1 MHEPGKGLG
10 ADEREHGIKAKGEAR
25 GKADDQYGEVNAI
38 EHRDPPRSLLLD
50 EPTDEVKAQAVQPDY
65 WREGQEKGKG
75 LGLQG
80 RAQGKARDDERLAEG
95 GQQSD
100 EPRERQAD
108 AQNKT
113 PYPGCGLRASGKAR
127 GELGG
132 KGLGGVEKA

>member
-1 MHEPGKGLG
+1 MHEPSKGLG

-50 EPTDEVKAQAVQPDY
+50 EPTDEVKAQAVQPDH

-95 GQQSD
+95 G
-100 EPRERQAD
+100 E
-108 AQNKT
+108 
-113 PYPGCGLRASGKAR
+113 
-127 GELGG
+127 
-132 KGLGGVEKA
+132 